1 MRLSARHIFSVLLL
15 ASGLCACNKST
26 QENIQG
32 VVISAVFSDSDD
44 SSTAVS
50 DLELWFYKAGSGEAV
65 LHHSFGTSTE
75 LSDKLI
81 AVPKGK
87 YTVVLGANLSSPLSI
102 DGEGSPDSLNYSLE
116 GTAKKMSFNSCGDY
130 SIEDP
135 SRITEVVVEMKRF
148 LCELAVEMDGAPD
161 GLELSIE
168 AVNGAEAF
176 YPALK
181 GDDGSCGLPSASPKQ
196 CSIPTFS
203 LSSAATR
210 SQTFILMPTARGR
223 EWSFWRIVMKTPEGK
238 ILESYIEAPRMN
250 PGGKYLISLEYT
262 EIQSF
267 MHLSPCTI
275 EDWTQGWVYNGVITD
290 PTTINE

>member
-1 MRLSARHIFSVLLL
+1 MRISLRHILPILLIAALSA
-15 ASGLCACNKST
+15 CNRSD
-26 QENIQG
+26 QEYNKG
-32 VVISAVFSDSDD
+32 VAVSAVFSDSED
-44 SSTAVS
+44 STTQPE
-50 DLELWFYKAGSGEAV
+50 DLQLWFYNAADGQLIFSSPYENSRELALKVFPLPKGDYTAV
-65 LHHSFGTSTE
+65 LGS
-75 LSDKLI
+75 
-81 AVPKGK
+81 
-87 YTVVLGANLSSPLSI
+87 NLSSPLIIAGDKTSQ
-102 DGEGSPDSLNYSLE
+102 GLCYSLE
-116 GTAKKMSFNSCGDY
+116 GLSPRQAFSASKDFTIDTPTKV
-130 SIEDP
+130 IEV
-135 SRITEVVVEMKRF
+135 RMEVQRF
-148 LCELAVEMDGAPD
+148 LCELAIEIEGAPD
-161 GLELSIE
+161 GLGLEVESI
-168 AVNGAEAF
+168 NTAEAF
-176 YPALK
+176 HPALK

>member
-1 MRLSARHIFSVLLL
+1 MLIVL
-15 ASGLCACNKST
+15 AAALCACNKSD
-26 QENIQG
+26 QELANKGIA
-32 VVISAVFSDSDD
+32 VSAVFSDSDD
-44 SSTAVS
+44 SATEPT
-50 DLELWFYKAGSGEAV
+50 DLHLWFYSAASGQLIHHYSFANPQELALKLFPLPKGDYTAV
-65 LHHSFGTSTE
+65 L
-75 LSDKLI
+75 
-81 AVPKGK
+81 A
-87 YTVVLGANLSSPLSI
+87 ANLSSPLSAEGESAPSSLRYLLDGVSPKQGFSAARDFSI
-102 DGEGSPDSLNYSLE
+102 DSPSGVFDI
-116 GTAKKMSFNSCGDY
+116 KMN
-130 SIEDP
+130 
-135 SRITEVVVEMKRF
+135 MQRF
-148 LCELAVEMDGAPD
+148 LCELAVELKGAPD

-181 GDDGSCGLPSASPKQ
+181 GEDGSCGLPSASPKQ

-267 MHLSPCTI
+267 MHLSPCSI

-290 PTTINE
+290 PTTTNTTINE